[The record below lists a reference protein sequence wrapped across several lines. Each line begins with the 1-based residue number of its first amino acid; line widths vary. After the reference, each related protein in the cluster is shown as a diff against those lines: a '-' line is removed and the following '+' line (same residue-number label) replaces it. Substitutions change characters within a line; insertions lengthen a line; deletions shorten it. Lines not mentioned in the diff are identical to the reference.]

1 MRRDLVL
8 PTVLKS
14 KKSAMKFIVFAATIV
29 FIWNA
34 HSAELDSVTP
44 RGIELE
50 DGINE
55 INIIIS
61 KRFQEGVKRA
71 NSKQLNDIEGTES
84 HEFCDEEILYDS
96 IRSAIFQTGLSGTGS
111 LKGYALDKQLRVLL
125 EKFSY
130 ALPLELSIM
139 RDWNYLDGLSLKL
152 KGLTSIIQVNGHLI
166 GLDKLGHFFAEGWSY
181 FEQVYLN
188 GEGIREA
195 MEWGIE
201 KERGKYGYTTTGI
214 FSYADLVANFNGM
227 RFWNRIL
234 LKDHDPLKNYFE
246 GLFDRAYVE
255 CEYNIVETI
264 VHLYRQDWNF
274 EEFKIVKAWKINHHF
289 DFRYYLDGA
298 WDEGINCNSYASI
311 PLEEKISRRIQEVV
325 PGFKCPIE
333 PVECL
338 MARDKYGS
346 YAKKILHPNCLIN
359 HI

>member
-1 MRRDLVL
+1 
-8 PTVLKS
+8 
-14 KKSAMKFIVFAATIV
+14 MKFIVFAATIV

-166 GLDKLGHFFAEGWSY
+166 GLDKLGHFFAEGWKY
-181 FEQVYLN
+181 FELTQYDDQSIVDAL
-188 GEGIREA
+188 
-195 MEWGIE
+195 EWGKQQE
-201 KERGKYGYTTTGI
+201 TGKFGYTTTGI
-214 FSYADLVANFNGM
+214 FSFADLVANFNGW
-227 RFWNRIL
+227 RFWN
-234 LKDHDPLKNYFE
+234 
-246 GLFDRAYVE
+246 
-255 CEYNIVETI
+255 
-264 VHLYRQDWNF
+264 
-274 EEFKIVKAWKINHHF
+274 
-289 DFRYYLDGA
+289 
-298 WDEGINCNSYASI
+298 
-311 PLEEKISRRIQEVV
+311 
-325 PGFKCPIE
+325 
-333 PVECL
+333 
-338 MARDKYGS
+338 
-346 YAKKILHPNCLIN
+346 
-359 HI
+359 